1 MLAQHTLRLEEAHVF
16 QPSKKRVVLL
26 PPKVDASHD
35 VFVQAMLEKESMH
48 QTRNPMEWVASI
60 AVHVAVLGFL
70 LILPLYFT
78 SGLDMQRF
86 NLTLLVAPL
95 PPAAAPPPP
104 PLRSS
109 AARPVRPVP
118 TRV

>member
-1 MLAQHTLRLEEAHVF
+1 MLVQHTLRLEEAHVF

-60 AVHVAVLGFL
+60 AFHVAVLSFL
-70 LILPLYFT
+70 LILPLT
-78 SGLDMQRF
+78 LRAGWICRGLI
-86 NLTLLVAPL
+86 
-95 PPAAAPPPP
+95 
-104 PLRSS
+104 SHCW
-109 AARPVRPVP
+109 
-118 TRV
+118 